1 MNAAAESGRMYTSL
15 FKSLWEWD
23 PVRKDGFHIRKEN
36 ENNNKGES
44 VNKAN
49 PGF

>member
-15 FKSLWEWD
+15 SFSSWEWG
-23 PVRKDGFHIRKEN
+23 PVRKDGFLIRKEN
-36 ENNNKGES
+36 EKNNKGES

>member
-1 MNAAAESGRMYTSL
+1 MTAAAESGRMYTSL
-15 FKSLWEWD
+15 FFSSWEWG

-36 ENNNKGES
+36 EKDNKGES
-44 VNKAN
+44 ANKAN